1 MKIFNLYNNKFVKI
15 KNESTPYSSING
27 GKEEMFKQ
35 LSAKELKEIYA
46 ERPWINKNAIS
57 NLFLSAFAEAVIPAM
72 DKAMARFYKII
83 QSTEFIA
90 KIEENIIDE
99 SFTRVIEMVKDDLR
113 EELVKIFIFD
123 DE

>member
-1 MKIFNLYNNKFVKI
+1 MSKNN
-15 KNESTPYSSING
+15 NESTLYSTTNG

-123 DE
+123 DEQ

>member
-1 MKIFNLYNNKFVKI
+1 MSKI

-99 SFTRVIEMVKDDLR
+99 SF
-113 EELVKIFIFD
+113 
-123 DE
+123 